1 MTTSVD
7 LLLGGKC
14 HGKKTCPSNSVLLK
28 LNRLQLVGTRIRPTI
43 PRLRGG
49 LLDSMSN
56 SNLSPLTED
65 MCRHLLHSTGDPCRP
80 DQGASDQDLGMSA
93 GLNRHGAQA
102 DSQGTRAHTVRL
114 KTYALIVTCTKK
126 S

>member
-7 LLLGGKC
+7 LLLEGKC
-14 HGKKTCPSNSVLLK
+14 HGKKTCPSNLVLLK

-49 LLDSMSN
+49 LLDTVSN

-65 MCRHLLHSTGDPCRP
+65 TLAPATQYEGGTLVITWGP
-80 DQGASDQDLGMSA
+80 DQGAPTMTWG
-93 GLNRHGAQA
+93 
-102 DSQGTRAHTVRL
+102 
-114 KTYALIVTCTKK
+114 
-126 S
+126 